1 MTDPVQE
8 TDATY
13 KTFGSLLFD
22 LFLLSQRNDAIDYQ
36 LLQINTQQK
45 IQDAFPSNT
54 DGLSGD
60 IAHDM
65 IRSLVTKISTM
76 LDELTEEF
84 EELQDRPAD

>member
-1 MTDPVQE
+1 MTDPVE
-8 TDATY
+8 VTDATH
-13 KTFGSLLFD
+13 KEFGSILFD
-22 LFLLSQRNDAIDYQ
+22 LFLRAHRNDAIDYQ
-36 LLQINTQQK
+36 LLQVNTQQK

-65 IRSLVTKISTM
+65 IRSLVTKISTI